1 MRVRFFN
8 YLLLL
13 VAVALTPLLATAETD
28 STAKYTPDATFT
40 LRTAVADG
48 RLVYI
53 GEGGTIDGKINP
65 TLHVPLGA
73 MVQINMINGDG
84 AMHDV
89 VAPDF
94 NNAKSDQVMG
104 KGSSTVLAFRASKEG
119 EFFYWCSVPGHRPA
133 GMEGKIVVGEGA
145 AETGTDAADMTLSPM
160 DLPEP
165 IGDRGPETLEYTLE
179 TVEKVGKLDNGAS
192 YKFWTFNSTVPGPFL
207 RVREGDIVTI
217 NLKNPESST
226 MIHSVDFHAVTGP
239 GGGAAVTQAAPGQT
253 ESFTFKALQPGLYVY
268 HCATPMVAHHITNGM
283 YGLILVEPEGGL
295 SAVDKEFYVMQ
306 GELYTAEEFGS
317 TGELSFSVEK
327 LLDEDFEYMIFNGS
341 VNALKSTHNM
351 TAQVGDTVRIFFGV
365 GGPNATSSF
374 HVIGEIFDRVYH
386 EGALTDPPLTNV
398 QTTSVAPGGSTM
410 VEFEVDY
417 PGRYILVDHALSRA
431 ERGLAGF
438 LTVEG
443 EADNSIFDAHGKDTS
458 DH

>member
-1 MRVRFFN
+1 MRVKTLN
-8 YLLLL
+8 YLLLF
-13 VAVALTPLLATAETD
+13 VAILFTPWVTTAANDATAQ
-28 STAKYTPDATFT
+28 YTPDVTFT
-40 LRTAVADG
+40 LRTAIADG

-53 GEGGTIDGKINP
+53 GQGGEIDGKVNP
-65 TLHVPLGA
+65 TLNVKSGA
-73 MVQINMINGDG
+73 MVQINLINGDG
-84 AMHDV
+84 ALHDI

-94 NNAKSDQVMG
+94 NNAKSDQVSG
-104 KGSSTVLAFRASKEG
+104 QGSSTVLAFRADKDG
-119 EFFYWCSVPGHRPA
+119 EFAYWCSVPGHRPA
-133 GMEGKIVVGEGA
+133 GMEGLIVVGEGRVA
-145 AETGTDAADMTLSPM
+145 PDIDAEDLTLSPM
-160 DLPEP
+160 DLPDP
-165 IGDRGPETLEYTLE
+165 IGDRGPTTLEYTLE
-179 TVEKVGKLDNGAS
+179 TMEKVGKLDNGSS
-192 YKFWTFNSTVPGPFL
+192 YKFWTFGGTVPGPFL
-207 RVREGDIVTI
+207 RVREGDTVTI

-283 YGLILVEPEGGL
+283 YGMILVEPEGGL
-295 SAVDKEFYVMQ
+295 DPVDKEFYVMQ
-306 GELYTAEEFGS
+306 GELYTTEDFG
-317 TGELSFSVEK
+317 TRGELSFSIDK

-341 VNALKSTHNM
+341 VNSLKSIHNM
-351 TAQVGDTVRIFFGV
+351 TAQVGETVRIFFGV

-386 EGALTDPPLTNV
+386 EGALTDPPLHNV
-398 QTTSVAPGGSTM
+398 QTTTVAPGGSTM
-410 VEFEVDY
+410 VEFQVDY

-443 EADNSIFDAHGKDTS
+443 EADSSVFDAHGKDIG